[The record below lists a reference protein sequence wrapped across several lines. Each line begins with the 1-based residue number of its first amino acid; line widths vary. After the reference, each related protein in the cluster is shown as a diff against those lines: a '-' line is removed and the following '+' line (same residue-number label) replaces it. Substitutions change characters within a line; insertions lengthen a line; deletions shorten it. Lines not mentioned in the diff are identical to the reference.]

1 MRKLHPFVI
10 IAILLLSVGV
20 SAVTTSEIDD
30 LSYPQFLYVTAPSG
44 LYVRKEADAKSKPV
58 ALLKKGSYFHF
69 SGVAGGPVTI
79 DSISSRWLKY
89 SGPAG
94 TGYVF
99 GGFVSKEPP
108 LLVYTREQISEI
120 EKENRAYVES
130 LAREEQRRME
140 EAQKAGQFYQNCDAC
155 EHLKIDWRRV
165 ELRAGCDQNARERI
179 HQLVIEQIPGYDKSG
194 INDATTRQA
203 FLDAAEKV
211 DNPYCGQLLLNSW
224 QSQGPAQCNG
234 PSFFD

>member
-1 MRKLHPFVI
+1 MHRRSKIFLIPFLF
-10 IAILLLSVGV
+10 ALQGTPAL
-20 SAVTTSEIDD
+20 TTSEIDD
-30 LSYPQFLYVTAPSG
+30 LSIPQFLYVTAPSG
-44 LYVRKEADAKSKPV
+44 LYVRKEADAKSKPL
-58 ALLKKGSYFHF
+58 ALLKKGAYFHF
-69 SGVAGGPVTI
+69 SGVAGAPVTI

-99 GGFVSKEPP
+99 GGFVSREPP
-108 LLVYTREQISEI
+108 LLVYTREQINEI

-140 EAQKAGQFYQNCDAC
+140 KAQKAGQFYQNCDAC

-179 HQLVIEQIPGYDKSG
+179 HQLVIERIPGCDKRG
-194 INDATTRQA
+194 INDEATRQA
-203 FLDAAEKV
+203 FVDAAEKV
-211 DNPYCGQLLLNSW
+211 DNPYCEQLLMNSW

-234 PSFFD
+234 PSFFE